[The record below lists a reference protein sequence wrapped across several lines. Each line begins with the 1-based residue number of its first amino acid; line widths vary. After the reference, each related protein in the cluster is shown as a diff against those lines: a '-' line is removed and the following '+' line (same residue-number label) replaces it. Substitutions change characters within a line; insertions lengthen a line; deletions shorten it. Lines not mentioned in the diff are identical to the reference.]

1 MWVAPGPIVGSL
13 WGPLRLCSLRDCFR
27 KSRWGRELPPMGHT
41 GVGLLG
47 PLILARILIHK
58 MAFQDSNLSVVTT
71 AMLFRAM

>member
-1 MWVAPGPIVGSL
+1 
-13 WGPLRLCSLRDCFR
+13 
-27 KSRWGRELPPMGHT
+27 MGHT

-47 PLILARILIHK
+47 PLIPARILIHK